1 MNKQDK
7 NVTIPEYDYMKPASA
22 QDCTGLIPAGI
33 VDDNEIENYEALYP
47 FLPSILINEEDKE

>member
-47 FLPSILINEEDKE
+47 FLPSILINEEE